1 MAKIVDITEKLSLE
15 KPQIKI
21 GKEMLNVNDE
31 AVRMLEVVPLL
42 NGEMNAETI
51 ERICGTIFSEE
62 DYAKIKQMKLNI
74 KNFRILFETAM
85 SLVMDSDDEGEVPTH
100 ATT

>member
-21 GKEMLNVNDE
+21 GKEMLTVNDE

-62 DYAKIKQMKLNI
+62 DYAKIKEMKLNI

>member
-62 DYAKIKQMKLNI
+62 DYAKIKEMKLNI
-74 KNFRILFETAM
+74 KNFRILFEAAM

>member
-1 MAKIVDITEKLSLE
+1 MSKIVDITEKLSLE

-21 GKEMLNVNDE
+21 GDITLTVNDE
-31 AVRMLEVVPLL
+31 AVKMLEVVPLL

-51 ERICGTIFSEE
+51 ERICSTIFSQE
-62 DYAKIKQMKLNI
+62 DYDKIRAMKLNI

-85 SLVMDSDDEGEVPTH
+85 SLVMDSGDEGEVQTH

>member
-1 MAKIVDITEKLSLE
+1 MEKIVDITEKLSLE

-62 DYAKIKQMKLNI
+62 DYAKIKEMKLNI
-74 KNFRILFETAM
+74 KNFRILFEAAM